1 MYKSGIRAC
10 AGEPVYDI
18 NQFMEAIDSGRLRFA
33 VSNFKQMQGLRQVAL
48 GVFILV
54 VFTPVLR
61 QGDLT
66 WIAISVIP
74 AVVGLIYALKRINTY
89 YERRIGHMEQ
99 APLGP
104 ARRIL
109 TILFSSVIPFA
120 VHPGSLSSA
129 AAYMKGFSPE
139 WWLGCLFL
147 GVVIMTRRRWYYL
160 PFAGL
165 LLALGAWRS
174 STGDIDVM
182 GRIDEW
188 FLVVLPVALVVTG
201 IFDHLYLLHTFRPV
215 TEERNV

>member
-1 MYKSGIRAC
+1 
-10 AGEPVYDI
+10 
-18 NQFMEAIDSGRLRFA
+18 MEAINSGRLRFA
-33 VSNFKQMQGLRQVAL
+33 VSNFKQMQGLRQVAI
-48 GVFILV
+48 GAFVLV
-54 VFTPVLR
+54 VFVPVLR

-66 WIAISVIP
+66 YIGIVLIP
-74 AVVGLIYALKRINTY
+74 ALAGLIYALKRINVY
-89 YERRIGHMEQ
+89 YERRIGHLEQ
-99 APLGP
+99 RPPGT
-104 ARRIL
+104 ARSIL
-109 TILFSSVIPFA
+109 TILFTSVIPFG
-120 VHPGSLSSA
+120 VHPGSLTSA

-165 LLALGAWRS
+165 LLALGWWRG
-174 STGDIDVM
+174 STADIDVM